1 MVQKE
6 FFFFSGVRKNTT
18 IASFAKVGGKFLKD
32 REFSSSENILI
43 ETSTQRSDVA
53 GYQTFT
59 HRAS

>member
-32 REFSSSENILI
+32 REIFII
-43 ETSTQRSDVA
+43 
-53 GYQTFT
+53 GKYPY
-59 HRAS
+59 